1 MEGLW
6 AMISGVLMLVRTQ
19 ADLLS
24 INKQTEIELSIIQK
38 RVRSFETLLVEV
50 ALIAIPV
57 SAINALMRYALK

>member
-1 MEGLW
+1 
-6 AMISGVLMLVRTQ
+6 MISGVLMLVRTQ